1 VQVFDP
7 AGQLLGEI
15 CLPGAVNFCFG
26 GAEHD
31 LLLITTDS
39 AVWAA
44 QLAAKGV

>member
-7 AGQLLGEI
+7 DGQLVGEI
-15 CLPGAVNFCFG
+15 DLPGAVNFCFG
-26 GAEHD
+26 GADRD

-44 QLAAKGV
+44 ALAVKGA